1 MAEGQSNF
9 SPPSV
14 DYGDG
19 AEDDPSIAEG
29 PSVAAPASAEL
40 GGDEGSV
47 KESEKEVPHAPMRP
61 KRVEVALKNSKTFEQ
76 YRKNR
81 PFKFLHMYSGPRDP
95 LGEAIKVE
103 AARNRLETVILSLDK
118 ERDPS
123 LDLADPE
130 GFGIMKEDVSKGEW
144 DYTHAGFP
152 CGSFSMARHHKVA

>member
-1 MAEGQSNF
+1 MAEEKADF

-19 AEDDPSIAEG
+19 TEDDPSAAEG
-29 PSVAAPASAEL
+29 PSVAAPASVEP
-40 GGDEGSV
+40 GGDEGKS
-47 KESEKEVPHAPMRP
+47 KESEKEIQHTPMRP
-61 KRVEVALKNSKTFEQ
+61 RRVEVALKNSKTFEQ

-95 LGEAIKVE
+95 LGEAIKLE
-103 AARNRLETVILSLDK
+103 ATRNRLETVVLSLDK

-130 GFGIMKEDVSKGEW
+130 GFGIMSVEGRM
-144 DYTHAGFP
+144 GFHP
-152 CGSFSMARHHKVA
+152 RRISMWQLLNGKTP